1 MRVFVSYLQVK
12 REMMVT
18 ESMRM
23 CMLKTG
29 SVSPEGAF
37 KDKQESNDDN
47 ISASFGV
54 MAIQHTGTRTLDTDT
69 SMFKSLKS

>member
-1 MRVFVSYLQVK
+1 
-12 REMMVT
+12 MVM

-47 ISASFGV
+47 ISALFWGDGNT
-54 MAIQHTGTRTLDTDT
+54 AYRYLD
-69 SMFKSLKS
+69 SGHRHIHV